1 MIRQDFYVLLCG
13 RVVANVVG
21 DLDTAPPRSRHIAD
35 GWRCVYNAKGLR
47 LQMKRRVRGPALTK
61 AELRARGKEAMAA
74 ATKPVVKL
82 PTKLVRQCG
91 RCGEFSS
98 VMVEPGEEAPPFKCK
113 VCDKP
118 ARDA

>member
-1 MIRQDFYVLLCG
+1 MFCFAVVLSPMLSATSIPCPFRRFANEAVQRSHWERLGDF
-13 RVVANVVG
+13 
-21 DLDTAPPRSRHIAD
+21 
-35 GWRCVYNAKGLR
+35 
-47 LQMKRRVRGPALTK
+47 MKRRVRGPALTK
-61 AELRARGKEAMAA
+61 AELRARGEEAMAA

-98 VMVEPGEEAPPFKCK
+98 VMVEPGEPAPEFKCK

-118 ARDA
+118 ARGG

>member
-1 MIRQDFYVLLCG
+1 
-13 RVVANVVG
+13 
-21 DLDTAPPRSRHIAD
+21 
-35 GWRCVYNAKGLR
+35 
-47 LQMKRRVRGPALTK
+47 MKRRVRGPTLTK
-61 AELRARGKEAMAA
+61 AELRARGEEAMAG

-98 VMVEPGEEAPPFKCK
+98 VMVEPGEPAPEFKCK

-118 ARDA
+118 ARGG

>member
-1 MIRQDFYVLLCG
+1 LLSG

-21 DLDTAPPRSRHIAD
+21 DLDTVPPRFRRIAD
-35 GWRCVYNAKGLR
+35 GWQRLYAKGLK

-61 AELRARGKEAMAA
+61 AELRARGEEAMAA

-82 PTKLVRQCG
+82 PTKLARQCG

-98 VMVEPGEEAPPFKCK
+98 VMVDPGEPTPPFKCK

-118 ARDA
+118 ARGD

>member
-1 MIRQDFYVLLCG
+1 LLCG
-13 RVVANVVG
+13 RVAANVVG
-21 DLDTAPPRSRHIAD
+21 NFDSAPPKFRRIAD
-35 GWRCVYNAKGLR
+35 EVTRRSCAKGLVAKDFGE
-47 LQMKRRVRGPALTK
+47 QMKRRVRGPALTK
-61 AELRARGKEAMAA
+61 AELRARGEEAMAA

-98 VMVEPGEEAPPFKCK
+98 VMVEPGEEAPAFKCK

-118 ARDA
+118 ARDG

>member
-1 MIRQDFYVLLCG
+1 M
-13 RVVANVVG
+13 
-21 DLDTAPPRSRHIAD
+21 
-35 GWRCVYNAKGLR
+35 
-47 LQMKRRVRGPALTK
+47 QMKRRVRGPALTK

-82 PTKLVRQCG
+82 PTKLARQCG

-98 VMVEPGEEAPPFKCK
+98 VMVDPGEPAPPFKCK

-118 ARDA
+118 ARGD

>member
-1 MIRQDFYVLLCG
+1 
-13 RVVANVVG
+13 
-21 DLDTAPPRSRHIAD
+21 
-35 GWRCVYNAKGLR
+35 
-47 LQMKRRVRGPALTK
+47 MKRRVRGPTLTK
-61 AELRARGKEAMAA
+61 AELRARGKEAMAE

-98 VMVEPGEEAPPFKCK
+98 VMVEPGELAPEFKCK

-118 ARDA
+118 ARGG